1 MYVNEGKTARKA
13 VAGKIQA
20 GFGWF
25 LAITTL
31 LGTILLMFDKNKD
44 LTLGSYIVYGL
55 MILFGLWLVWLSMKK
70 KKLRIMLTQLDQF
83 FMADA
88 DGIVSMKETAD
99 CLGKNISE
107 TKSLISK
114 LIGEKY
120 LQNCTIKG
128 PAQDTIVLFGARP
141 SQDSA
146 VFEMRTCPGCG
157 AASSQRVGYE
167 GVCPYCGRHF

>member
-83 FMADA
+83 
-88 DGIVSMKETAD
+88 SWLTLTA
-99 CLGKNISE
+99 L
-107 TKSLISK
+107 
-114 LIGEKY
+114 
-120 LQNCTIKG
+120 
-128 PAQDTIVLFGARP
+128 
-141 SQDSA
+141 SA
-146 VFEMRTCPGCG
+146 
-157 AASSQRVGYE
+157 
-167 GVCPYCGRHF
+167 